1 VRKSYIIIIKYYD
14 KKTSQG
20 LVLVANMHTTGN
32 PNSYIPK
39 PERAT
44 KGTAERG
51 LKNLNK
57 NTTNYS

>member
-1 VRKSYIIIIKYYD
+1 MIRK
-14 KKTSQG
+14 QG
-20 LVLVANMHTTGN
+20 LVVLVTYMHTTGN

-39 PERAT
+39 PDRAT

-51 LKNLNK
+51 LNNLNK

>member
-1 VRKSYIIIIKYYD
+1 MIRK
-14 KKTSQG
+14 QG
-20 LVLVANMHTTGN
+20 LVVLVANMHTTGN

-51 LKNLNK
+51 LNNLNK